1 MTLQNIIL
9 KQLAFENANEE
20 CRSVLRPIR
29 ETSSLMEYLKVC
41 RDTGSMSHRA
51 KLAALE
57 TFNVQKA
64 ASAKCFNC
72 GKAGHMKKQCHMP
85 VQTPKNNLTC
95 NKKKAPGS
103 LPKM

>member
-29 ETSSLMEYLKVC
+29 ETGSLMEYLKAY
-41 RDTGSMSHRA
+41 RDIGSMSHRA

-57 TFNVQKA
+57 TSNVQKA
-64 ASAKCFNC
+64 ANTKCFNC
-72 GKAGHMKKQCHMP
+72 GKPGHMKTMSPANTGQ
-85 VQTPKNNLTC
+85 
-95 NKKKAPGS
+95 KKYYYF
-103 LPKM
+103 

>member
-1 MTLQNIIL
+1 M
-9 KQLAFENANEE
+9 
-20 CRSVLRPIR
+20 LRPIR
-29 ETSSLMEYLKVC
+29 ETGFPMEYLKAY
-41 RDTGSMSHRA
+41 RDIGSMSHRA

-85 VQTPKNNLTC
+85 VQTAKNNTTS
-95 NKKKAPGS
+95 NKKKAPRS
-103 LPKM
+103 FPEM

>member
-1 MTLQNIIL
+1 MLMRNVNPCLDQF
-9 KQLAFENANEE
+9 KKP
-20 CRSVLRPIR
+20 V
-29 ETSSLMEYLKVC
+29 LMEYLKAC

-57 TFNVQKA
+57 IFNVQKA